1 LKERRKGTTVASR
14 REEIKEPRAKHNAL
28 ECERRKGTVTDVK
41 RKHSSYR
48 EPRHN
53 AFITTFSTE

>member
-14 REEIKEPRAKHNAL
+14 REEIKERAKHNAL